1 MLQSVILKDL
11 YKEMNLFKIL
21 QLLFFIEVQ
30 PAKRHW
36 ESTSTAKQLSHKINK
51 VPLLLKNLGNTYVV
65 RFYGMGHF
73 QIRIQIHLFYV

>member
-51 VPLLLKNLGNTYVV
+51 DPLLLQNNN
-65 RFYGMGHF
+65 
-73 QIRIQIHLFYV
+73 IRSVKLINNVIDYLF